1 MSLAFRLKRR
11 WDMSRTAFANDL
23 KFSSKLAWCRLVD
36 DFLTR
41 CGMRKLSDRFYKIK
55 ENIIQEY
62 LKATIK
68 PVIEKYRDVNEM
80 GQKVPKSCIWVCW
93 WTGLDSAPALVKR
106 CINSIVERSGSHPVH
121 IITKDNY
128 EEFLNIPEYLLER
141 LRSQEIGLAH
151 FADYLRVCLLYKY
164 GGLWLD
170 ATIFCADRI
179 PEDYFEVP
187 FFTCKS
193 EYQESKFIS
202 HYQWVTFVL
211 GGWKGNVFYAF
222 MKEAFEIYWENNTSA
237 IDYLFFDEL
246 IYIARENVTAIKQ
259 MMDCLPV
266 NTPHRDDLQ
275 AAFNDKLGA
284 DNFSKIIKTDTPIY
298 KLSWRE
304 QYKEI
309 NENGEPTVY
318 ARFINKRG

>member
-1 MSLAFRLKRR
+1 M
-11 WDMSRTAFANDL
+11 
-23 KFSSKLAWCRLVD
+23 
-36 DFLTR
+36 
-41 CGMRKLSDRFYKIK
+41 
-55 ENIIQEY
+55 
-62 LKATIK
+62 
-68 PVIEKYRDVNEM
+68 
-80 GQKVPKSCIWVCW
+80 
-93 WTGLDSAPALVKR
+93 
-106 CINSIVERSGSHPVH
+106 
-121 IITKDNY
+121 
-128 EEFLNIPEYLLER
+128 
-141 LRSQEIGLAH
+141 AH

-259 MMDCLPV
+259 MICKKYPEIFFLIPRIA
-266 NTPHRDDLQ
+266 NSITKFILLRH
-275 AAFNDKLGA
+275 
-284 DNFSKIIKTDTPIY
+284 IY
-298 KLSWRE
+298 S
-304 QYKEI
+304 
-309 NENGEPTVY
+309 
-318 ARFINKRG
+318 F